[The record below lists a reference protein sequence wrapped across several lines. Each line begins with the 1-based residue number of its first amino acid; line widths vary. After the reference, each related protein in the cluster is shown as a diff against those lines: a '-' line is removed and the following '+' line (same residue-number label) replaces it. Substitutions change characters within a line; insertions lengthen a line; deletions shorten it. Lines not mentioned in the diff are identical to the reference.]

1 MSKKHVFKTPNSEY
15 VNGNR
20 DSNFQRNYKKCMK
33 VISLM
38 RTIDY
43 VLNTA
48 KVVESN
54 KETKK
59 NIIKLM

>member
-43 VLNTA
+43 VL
-48 KVVESN
+48 KVQAFGDALL
-54 KETKK
+54 KE
-59 NIIKLM
+59 LEP

>member
-33 VISLM
+33 VINLM
-38 RTIDY
+38 RAVHCI
-43 VLNTA
+43 LNDGE
-48 KVVESN
+48 VIEIN
-54 KETKK
+54 KEAKK
-59 NIIKLM
+59 NIINLM

>member
-43 VLNTA
+43 VLNAA
-48 KVVESN
+48 KAVESN
-54 KETKK
+54 KETKE
-59 NIIKLM
+59 N

>member
-33 VISLM
+33 VIGLM

-43 VLNTA
+43 VLNAA

-59 NIIKLM
+59 NIINLM

>member
-43 VLNTA
+43 VLNAA
-48 KVVESN
+48 KAVESN

>member
-43 VLNTA
+43 VLNAA
-48 KVVESN
+48 KAVESN

-59 NIIKLM
+59 NIINLM

>member
-33 VISLM
+33 IISLM
-38 RTIDY
+38 RAVDY
-43 VLNTA
+43 ALNAA

-59 NIIKLM
+59 NKINLM